1 MDMVFHDLL
10 LFYLVLDV
18 SLLVLI
24 KHNVLCLVPFLC
36 QCVSFIEH
44 SHCLWQRL
52 CQIRNERLSIHIRWW
67 KVLIHML
74 DMLCLLQGS
83 FLLILFLL
91 FWVIKTSINGIISMG
106 LPIFIV
112 DFSILLFDLFFN
124 LLLMML
130 LVDIRQDV
138 KLLLIVSE
146 QLFLPFNWELYLS
159 ILEVKIWHF
168 LIINNIVGIPYRS
181 KMPSDLLLDIWFIG
195 LEVDN
200 IEIFLILHR
209 MFLSK
214 RKDTK

>member
-1 MDMVFHDLL
+1 
-10 LFYLVLDV
+10 
-18 SLLVLI
+18 
-24 KHNVLCLVPFLC
+24 
-36 QCVSFIEH
+36 
-44 SHCLWQRL
+44 
-52 CQIRNERLSIHIRWW
+52 
-67 KVLIHML
+67 
-74 DMLCLLQGS
+74 
-83 FLLILFLL
+83 
-91 FWVIKTSINGIISMG
+91 
-106 LPIFIV
+106 
-112 DFSILLFDLFFN
+112 
-124 LLLMML
+124 ML

-168 LIINNIVGIPYRS
+168 LIINNIVGIPYRP

-195 LEVDN
+195 FEVDN